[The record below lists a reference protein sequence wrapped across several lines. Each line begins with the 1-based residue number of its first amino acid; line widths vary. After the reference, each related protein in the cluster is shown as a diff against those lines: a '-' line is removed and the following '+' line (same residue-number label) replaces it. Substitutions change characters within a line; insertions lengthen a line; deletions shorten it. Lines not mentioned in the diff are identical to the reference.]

1 MKNRSEETQVLLYR
15 QILIEREASG
25 HIPYPLADSLII
37 FHRIQPAYR
46 SLAFIGKQ
54 QGGKNTEQRR
64 FPRTVR
70 ADDTKKF
77 PQPATAPDGLANAL
91 PDVPVCDPDCHGEP
105 DIVARLRSDLPDD
118 EVLYD
123 LSELFRVFGDTT
135 RIKIL
140 YALFESELC
149 VGDLA
154 QLLDV
159 SQSAVSHQLRLLKA
173 SKLVKFRRD
182 GKTVFYS
189 LDDDHV
195 RSMIAL
201 GMEHVE
207 E

>member
-1 MKNRSEETQVLLYR
+1 M
-15 QILIEREASG
+15 
-25 HIPYPLADSLII
+25 P
-37 FHRIQPAYR
+37 
-46 SLAFIGKQ
+46 
-54 QGGKNTEQRR
+54 
-64 FPRTVR
+64 
-70 ADDTKKF
+70 DTKKF

-182 GKTVFYS
+182 GKTKGDIIMQKKFKIEVDCANCAAKIEDAVKKLPGVNSASVNFMAQKMV
-189 LDDDHV
+189 LDVDDDKFDAV
-195 RSMIAL
+195 LKDVVKTAKR
-201 GMEHVE
+201 VE
-207 E
+207 PDFEIEL

>member
-1 MKNRSEETQVLLYR
+1 M
-15 QILIEREASG
+15 
-25 HIPYPLADSLII
+25 
-37 FHRIQPAYR
+37 
-46 SLAFIGKQ
+46 
-54 QGGKNTEQRR
+54 
-64 FPRTVR
+64 
-70 ADDTKKF
+70 
-77 PQPATAPDGLANAL
+77 
-91 PDVPVCDPDCHGEP
+91 
-105 DIVARLRSDLPDD
+105 
-118 EVLYD
+118 
-123 LSELFRVFGDTT
+123 FGDTT

-201 GMEHVE
+201 WHGACGGIKRLQLLLPLIFQKNIDHKTKGDIIMQKKFKIEVDCANCAAKIEDAVKKLPGVNSASVSFMAQKMVLDVDDDKFDAVLKDVVKTAKRVE
-207 E
+207 PDFEIEL